1 MSETAAPATG
11 TVTAPGTEAEKLEQ
25 TVTLEDAGPA
35 QKKITIEIPE
45 SRIKE
50 KIEDSFGSLRDDA
63 VLPGFRRGRAPRR
76 LLEKRFS
83 ESIRGEVKNQILAES
98 YQQAIE
104 EHELDVIG
112 EPDVADIE
120 TLELP
125 ESGPLT
131 FTVEVEV
138 TPDVK
143 LPDFKTIKVDTP
155 EVEVTDEDVTK
166 ETEALRERF
175 GKMDQVEDA
184 TIGEGD
190 YVQCDLKVLK
200 GEDAGDDAEVL
211 EEREDIYTLIHGEKD
226 DYKGHIAGIVVDDLG
241 KRLDGK
247 NAGHVERVS
256 KTGPKSHEN
265 EAIREQPITLV
276 ITTKNVS
283 RLQPAEVST
292 LVEQMGVETEDEF
305 NDRLREMLQQRKV
318 QEATTT
324 MRQQASEQ
332 LVEAVTLELPEGL
345 KDRQI
350 QRTLQRRQMELQ
362 YAGASAEQVES
373 QMAEAREQSE
383 EAAIQQL
390 KTFFV
395 LNKAAHDLDIEVDQ
409 NEINGRIA
417 MMAMQ
422 QGRRPE
428 KMRQEMMQQGQ
439 IEQLYLSIREA
450 KTLDKV
456 LEAAGAELPKAPE
469 AADAA
474 DAPDAPDAPEAS
486 EAPALE
492 AAEDEQAETEPET
505 KPETKAETKAEETAD

>member
-1 MSETAAPATG
+1 
-11 TVTAPGTEAEKLEQ
+11 EKLEQ

-50 KIEDSFGSLRDDA
+50 KIEDSYGSLRDDA

-76 LLEKRFS
+76 LLEKRFA
-83 ESIRGEVKNQILAES
+83 ESIKGEVKNQLLAES

-112 EPDVADIE
+112 EPDVKDIE
-120 TLELP
+120 DLELP
-125 ESGPLT
+125 ESGALT
-131 FTVEVEV
+131 FTVEVEI
-138 TPDVK
+138 TPDVE
-143 LPDFKTIKVDTP
+143 LPDFKTIKVETP

-166 ETEALRERF
+166 ETESLRERF
-175 GKMDQVEDA
+175 GKMEQVEDA
-184 TIGEGD
+184 KIGEGD
-190 YVQCDLKVLK
+190 YVQCDLKILQ

-211 EEREDIYTLIHGEKD
+211 EEREDVYTLIHGKKD
-226 DYKGHIAGIVVDDLG
+226 DYKGHIAGIVVDDMG
-241 KRLDGK
+241 KRLEGK
-247 NAGHVERVS
+247 KAGHVERVS

-283 RLQPAEVST
+283 RLQPAEVSQ
-292 LVEQMGVETEDEF
+292 LVEQMGVENEDEF
-305 NDRLREMLQQRKV
+305 KTRIHDMLQQRKL
-318 QEATTT
+318 QEATAE
-324 MRQQASEQ
+324 MRKQASDQ
-332 LVEAVTLELPEGL
+332 LVDAVTLELPEGL

-350 QRTLQRRQMELQ
+350 ERTLQRRQMELM
-362 YAGASAEQVES
+362 YSGMPADQVE
-373 QMAEAREQSE
+373 QQIAEAREQSAD
-383 EAAIQQL
+383 AAIAQL

-395 LNKAAHDLDIEVDQ
+395 LNKAAQDLDIEVDQ

-469 AADAA
+469 SA
-474 DAPDAPDAPEAS
+474 EAG
-486 EAPALE
+486 
-492 AAEDEQAETEPET
+492 EDGGKEG
-505 KPETKAETKAEETAD
+505 

>member
-1 MSETAAPATG
+1 MSEAVAET
-11 TVTAPGTEAEKLEQ
+11 EKLDQ
-25 TVTLEDAGPA
+25 IVKLEDAGPA

-50 KIEDSFGSLRDDA
+50 KIEDSYGSLRDDA

-76 LLEKRFS
+76 LLEKRFAD
-83 ESIRGEVKNQILAES
+83 SIKGEVKNQLLAES

-112 EPDVADIE
+112 EPDVKDAE
-120 TLELP
+120 NLELP
-125 ESGPLT
+125 ESGAMT

-138 TPDVK
+138 TPDVD

-155 EVEVTDEDVTK
+155 EVEVTDEDFEK
-166 ETEALRERF
+166 ETESLRERF
-175 GKMDQVEDA
+175 GKMDEVEDA

-190 YVQCDLKVLK
+190 YVKCDLKILK
-200 GEDAGDDAEVL
+200 GEDAKDDADIV
-211 EEREDIYTLIHGEKD
+211 EEREDVYTLIHGKKD
-226 DYKGHIAGIVVDDLG
+226 DYKGHIAGIVVDDMG

-247 NAGHVERVS
+247 KAGHVERVS
-256 KTGPKSHEN
+256 KIGPKSHEN

-276 ITTKNVS
+276 ITTKSVS
-283 RLQPAEVST
+283 RLKPAEISQ
-292 LVEQMGVETEDEF
+292 LVEQMGVENEDDF
-305 NDRLREMLQQRKV
+305 KKRLTEMLEQRKR
-318 QEATTT
+318 QEATAE
-324 MRQQASEQ
+324 MRKQASEQ
-332 LVEAVTLELPEGL
+332 LVKAVTLELPEGL

-350 QRTLQRRQMELQ
+350 QRTLQRRQMELM
-362 YAGASAEQVES
+362 YSGMPAEQVE
-373 QMAEAREQSE
+373 QKIAEAREESE

-395 LNKAAHDLDIEVDQ
+395 LNKAAQDLDIEVDQ

-428 KMRQEMMQQGQ
+428 KMRQEMMQRGE

-456 LEAAGAELPKAPE
+456 LDAAGAKLPEAPE
-469 AADAA
+469 AGM
-474 DAPDAPDAPEAS
+474 ER
-486 EAPALE
+486 
-492 AAEDEQAETEPET
+492 
-505 KPETKAETKAEETAD
+505 

>member
-1 MSETAAPATG
+1 MADDATAVAD
-11 TVTAPGTEAEKLEQ
+11 EKLEQ

-50 KIEDSFGSLRDDA
+50 KIEDSYGSLRDDA

-76 LLEKRFS
+76 LLEKRFAD
-83 ESIRGEVKNQILAES
+83 SIKGEVKNQLLAES

-112 EPDVADIE
+112 EPDVKDIE
-120 TLELP
+120 DLELP
-125 ESGPLT
+125 ESGALT
-131 FTVEVEV
+131 FMVEVEI
-138 TPDVK
+138 TPDVE
-143 LPDFKTIKVDTP
+143 LPDFKTIKVETP

-166 ETEALRERF
+166 ETESLRERF
-175 GKMDQVEDA
+175 GKMEQVEDA

-190 YVQCDLKVLK
+190 YVQCDLKILQ

-211 EEREDIYTLIHGEKD
+211 EEREDVYTLIHGKKD
-226 DYKGHIAGIVVDDLG
+226 DYKGHIAGIVVDDMG
-241 KRLDGK
+241 KRLEGK
-247 NAGHVERVS
+247 KAGHVERVS

-283 RLQPAEVST
+283 RLQPAEVSQ
-292 LVEQMGVETEDEF
+292 LVEQMGVENEDEF
-305 NDRLREMLQQRKV
+305 KTRIHDMLQQRKL
-318 QEATTT
+318 QEATAE
-324 MRQQASEQ
+324 MRKQASDQ
-332 LVEAVTLELPEGL
+332 LVDAVTLELPEGL

-350 QRTLQRRQMELQ
+350 ERTLQRRQMELM
-362 YAGASAEQVES
+362 YSGMPADQVE
-373 QMAEAREQSE
+373 QQIAEAREQSAD
-383 EAAIQQL
+383 AAIAQL

-395 LNKAAHDLDIEVDQ
+395 LNKAAQDLDIEVDQ

-469 AADAA
+469 SA
-474 DAPDAPDAPEAS
+474 EAG
-486 EAPALE
+486 EGDGKE
-492 AAEDEQAETEPET
+492 G
-505 KPETKAETKAEETAD
+505 